1 MNEQQLTS
9 TLTVALQEDFG
20 IRREVKG
27 YNLLTRGPIRAD
39 VVAHPKPHL
48 VAAGFIDAHFCI
60 EVKAVP
66 VTEPDTRGRA
76 AAWQALSYRL
86 SEFDFGVPAF
96 ALVYPPFAE
105 FYLREGDFTW
115 ERNGPPV
122 VDIEKIE
129 RRAAYR
135 ALTNAVQR
143 GNVGWFEIIEAG
155 IGIEADIPI
164 CFGAGRYWSKR
175 LGISAVKNLGLRLH
189 VGTR

>member
-1 MNEQQLTS
+1 MAEQQLTS
-9 TLTVALQEDFG
+9 HLINALQEDFD
-20 IRREVKG
+20 IRHEVKG
-27 YNLLTRGPIRAD
+27 YNLLTRSPIRAD

-48 VAAGFIDAHFCI
+48 VAAGFVDAHFCI

-66 VTEPDTRGRA
+66 TREPDKRARA

-96 ALVYPPFAE
+96 ALVYPPFAV
-105 FYLREGDFTW
+105 FYLRDGDFTLDPG
-115 ERNGPPV
+115 GPTKD
-122 VDIEKIE
+122 DIEKVE

-135 ALTNAVQR
+135 ELTAVMQR
-143 GNVGWFEIIEAG
+143 GNVGWVEISEGSPG
-155 IGIEADIPI
+155 IKADIRI

-175 LGISAVKNLGLRLH
+175 LGMSGVKNLGLRLH

>member
-1 MNEQQLTS
+1 MNEEQLTS
-9 TLTVALQEDFG
+9 YLVQSLQEDFD

-27 YNLLTRGPIRAD
+27 HNLLTRGPIRAD
-39 VVAHPKPHL
+39 IVAHPKLHL
-48 VAAGFIDAHFCI
+48 ISAGFVDAYFCV

-66 VTEPDTRGRA
+66 ATEPDKRARA

-96 ALVYPPFAE
+96 ALVYPPFAA
-105 FYLREGDFTW
+105 FYLHEGDFSW
-115 ERNGPPV
+115 DRGGPTKD
-122 VDIEKIE
+122 DIEKVE

-135 ALTNAVQR
+135 ELTAVMQR
-143 GNVGWFEIIEAG
+143 GNVGWVEISEGSPG
-155 IGIEADIPI
+155 IKADIRI

-175 LGISAVKNLGLRLH
+175 LGMSGVKNLGLRLH